1 MPRSASLKLALLAV
15 MPILLLQSAPAAS
28 QVQGVIPVPTR
39 TAPAAAVAGSPSQLT
54 YTTPPI
60 PTSNPNAQ
68 LQITVPVKLSGLPA
82 DAAVF
87 RVWCRTNAYELL
99 ARRVKD
105 AAEALVFGDIPAA
118 APGAMRSVYTE
129 VTVPIVYDPSAVG
142 VRPADLA
149 NALQHKVSYFCEL
162 QIARNRNNTTRTLQ
176 GDVLFQGGSDQ
187 APGATTHTQLP
198 TSTFL
203 LENPSQTVGFVEGY
217 FP

>member
-129 VTVPIVYDPSAVG
+129 VTVPIV
-142 VRPADLA
+142 
-149 NALQHKVSYFCEL
+149 
-162 QIARNRNNTTRTLQ
+162 
-176 GDVLFQGGSDQ
+176 
-187 APGATTHTQLP
+187 
-198 TSTFL
+198 
-203 LENPSQTVGFVEGY
+203 
-217 FP
+217 